1 MIPLTA
7 GHVRLTKLVSR
18 YLDSLTAEENM
29 VLHSA
34 FFTSIFLSGILYLT
48 IFSVGNASPIVNSD
62 ALGERSTLAPRA
74 ATEAKESTLFT
85 PRNQITPGSVN
96 KYSSRGAVNSSMRRK
111 NLLKINQQKLEDS
124 LPDVI
129 PKDPNGFF
137 HPASLNRFK
146 SSVASFKAWQHL
158 NFLPDATALAR
169 TKAQDVASKVDNFID
184 KIAIERHPHD
194 RRLGKSAF
202 RYSDS
207 STDTV
212 K

>member
-1 MIPLTA
+1 
-7 GHVRLTKLVSR
+7 
-18 YLDSLTAEENM
+18 M

-85 PRNQITPGSVN
+85 PRNQITPGS
-96 KYSSRGAVNSSMRRK
+96 
-111 NLLKINQQKLEDS
+111 KLEDS

-207 STDTV
+207 
-212 K
+212 